1 MKASAII
8 IVILSLILWVAGFY
22 FGYIGNIYYFGK
34 NIFKNWIYGSV
45 VTIPTDSGITT
56 IKTGEYAFNLLSQI
70 DIPENITKIE
80 ARAFTGN
87 ILTSITICANVDLAG
102 DAIGNGF
109 EAFYA
114 DNKKNAGTYT
124 RNDKNSKQWISW
136 FGDYSYFRAVNNIII
151 SGYRGT
157 GSEAV
162 IPAEVYGD
170 VITHIGKN
178 AFYNAGLTDVTFPTS
193 VTTIEEAA
201 FSANRLTRVTIPN
214 NVRNIG
220 VDAFAG
226 NPITRVS
233 LGANVTLGSTDDN
246 HGILGQA
253 TGFNSAYR
261 TANNSSAGVY
271 TRRSVEST
279 AWGRTAR

>member
-1 MKASAII
+1 MKASAIV
-8 IVILSLILWVAGFY
+8 IVILSLILWGAGFY
-22 FGYIGNIYYFGK
+22 FGYISNIYYFGK
-34 NIFKNWIYGSV
+34 NIFSSWMHGNV
-45 VTIPTDSGITT
+45 VAIPTDSSKTT

-70 DIPENITKIE
+70 DIPQNITLIE
-80 ARAFTGN
+80 TRAFTGN
-87 ILTSITICANVDLAG
+87 IFTSITIPANITLAENS
-102 DAIGNGF
+102 IGNGF

-114 DNKKNAGTYT
+114 GNKKNAGTYT
-124 RNDKNSKQWISW
+124 RKDKNSKQWTSW
-136 FGDYSYFRAVNNIII
+136 FGDFSYYRAVNNIVI
-151 SGYRGT
+151 SGYRGSS
-157 GSEAV
+157 GIAV
-162 IPAEVYGD
+162 IPADVYGD
-170 VITHIGKN
+170 VVTHIGKD

-201 FSANRLTRVTIPN
+201 FRANRLTRVTIPS

-220 VDAFAG
+220 VDAFAD

-233 LGANVTLGSTDDN
+233 LGANVTLGSSDDN